1 MDMTKKKE
9 MKEKARKENT
19 IEEISEIREIKEIKE
34 PINKNINKS
43 TTNNINQMNNNNNKP
58 NTPNNNG
65 TNQNQKQNNNNNEE
79 IILDD
84 NSSIAEEDYLINIVD
99 DEVKKEE
106 ICMFCNRVGKLIKCQ
121 SCSNYTHLLCSKLK
135 KRESIWT
142 CPNCTN
148 KFADRRVTRNFY
160 NKEYELEINGFF
172 LEGNE
177 TNNYEQ
183 YLLYE
188 LRDIQTKLYNNKTNN
203 QIYEIFNENIFIF
216 DKLNILKIITNN
228 NPLIYKGYEN
238 CLISDPDN
246 QQCIYHLIKSKKV
259 VGKKRILLGEKGDGS
274 YVILDDFENIKI
286 AYSFGISN
294 MIQFD
299 NELAKRGIDVYMF
312 DHTINSLPFN
322 HSKFHWNK
330 IGLAG
335 LNESSNQLK
344 TLEQLIINNGHINEF
359 NMILKIDIEHCEWN
373 SLKDLPDHILKQFKY
388 IIIEFHFI
396 NPDNEGK
403 LYYDVIKKLSKYH
416 QVFPFSSCRKTENPL
431 NQYHRYLKAETHG

>member
-1 MDMTKKKE
+1 MESEINKLNLKLQSQNIPQLNKKKIYILFVF
-9 MKEKARKENT
+9 N
-19 IEEISEIREIKEIKE
+19 IFIVLLF
-34 PINKNINKS
+34 PLINKV
-43 TTNNINQMNNNNNKP
+43 
-58 NTPNNNG
+58 
-65 TNQNQKQNNNNNEE
+65 QN
-79 IILDD
+79 
-84 NSSIAEEDYLINIVD
+84 
-99 DEVKKEE
+99 
-106 ICMFCNRVGKLIKCQ
+106 
-121 SCSNYTHLLCSKLK
+121 
-135 KRESIWT
+135 
-142 CPNCTN
+142 
-148 KFADRRVTRNFY
+148 
-160 NKEYELEINGFF
+160 
-172 LEGNE
+172 
-177 TNNYEQ
+177 Q

-216 DKLNILKIITNN
+216 DKLNLLKIITNN

-416 QVFPFSSCRKTENPL
+416 QVF
-431 NQYHRYLKAETHG
+431 YHRCYGRGNIAIFGNNRICKILEVSYIIKEGYNFSKDNSIYPIFEFDFEEPNLNEGAEYNLNILNLF